1 MSLAVVLGIVGI
13 LLLGIALAQ
22 PLYVLLG
29 ALSGLLLLVGTN
41 LFSDFASLDILI
53 EQTRAL
59 SDNEVLLA
67 IPFFIISGALMSA
80 GDISRR
86 LVEFAGVGFRG
97 VPGAL
102 AVSAVMGCIFF
113 AAISGSSPVTVIAIG
128 SIVYPSLVSQ
138 RYNSNFSAGL
148 LASAGSLGI
157 LIPPSIPMIIYSI
170 VDPEG
175 LMDPANYNLAKAGQ
189 STGLTDLFLA
199 GVGPA
204 IMLGL
209 VFVVASIM
217 HGAGIVEELQQ
228 RPTMG
233 ERAVKVLRGIGR
245 FLLRL
250 PAMVLVIF
258 TGAWVLILLAARYL
272 NSVPSWLEEGRW
284 LRDFSESFWASFWA
298 LMLPAIILGGI
309 YSGLF
314 TPTEAACVSVVYA
327 VLVEVFIYRSI
338 TFRGIPAVLTEST
351 VLIGALLVI
360 LAVAQ
365 GFTLYLEEAEIPQK
379 LVQFILAKQLS
390 TVNFLIVVNLM
401 LLVVGA
407 LMDIMSAIMI
417 LVPLLSPVAFQL
429 GIHPLH
435 LAIIFIVNLEIGY
448 LTPPLGMN
456 LFVASTIFRKSFGEM
471 IRAVVPF
478 IGMML
483 ACLVVV
489 TYVPSISLGPVS
501 YINGHGTFYVPFP
514 ERKVPLG
521 KLTIHEDITFLSRM
535 ADKGLGDLEDLDKK
549 EEEAEQTSGR
559 ALSMAEI
566 TALAHEREQQAA
578 TEALTYDNVN
588 DLIADFARLHY
599 RETTLQKLLIE
610 LEDAADRAAKDLDI
624 DPVEDDDYDPYADDD
639 DDFDPYADDS
649 DDFDPYA
656 NDDDDFDPYAN
667 DDDDF
672 DPYAN
677 DADDDFDPYVDED

>member
-1 MSLAVVLGIVGI
+1 MTLALGLGILGVLI
-13 LLLGIALAQ
+13 LGIALAQ
-22 PLYVLLG
+22 PLYIVLG
-29 ALSGLLLLVGTN
+29 TLSGLLLLMGTN
-41 LFSDFASLDILI
+41 LFADFASLDILI

-138 RYNSNFSAGL
+138 RYDSNFSAGL

-170 VDPEG
+170 VDPQG

-199 GVGPA
+199 GVGPGVL
-204 IMLGL
+204 LGT
-209 VFVVASIM
+209 VFVFSSVL
-217 HGAGIVEELQQ
+217 HGTKIADELEE
-228 RPTMG
+228 RPALHV
-233 ERAVKVLRGIGR
+233 RALRVLKGIGR
-245 FLLRL
+245 FLMRL
-250 PAMVLVIF
+250 PAMAFVTLS
-258 TGAWVLILLAARYL
+258 GAWVLVVLAGHYL
-272 NSVPSWLEEGRW
+272 EKVPSWLEEGRW
-284 LRDFSESFWASFWA
+284 LRDFSDSFWSSFWA

-314 TPTEAACVSVVYA
+314 TPTEAACVSVIYA

-338 TFRGIPAVLTEST
+338 TFRDIPAVFTEAT

-365 GFTLYLEEAEIPQK
+365 GFTLYLQEAEIPQR
-379 LVQFILAKQLS
+379 LVEYILAKQLS
-390 TVNFLIVVNLM
+390 TVNFLIVVNIM
-401 LLVVGA
+401 LLVVGL

-417 LVPLLSPVAFQL
+417 LVPLLSPVAFSL

-435 LAIIFIVNLEIGY
+435 LAVIIIVNLEIGY

-471 IRAVVPF
+471 MRSVLPF

-483 ACLVVV
+483 GCLILV

-501 YINGHGTFYVPFP
+501 YMNGHGTFFVPFP
-514 ERKVPLG
+514 ERRVPLNQLKVG
-521 KLTIHEDITFLSRM
+521 EDITFLSSM
-535 ADKGLGDLEDLDKK
+535 ADKGLADLDGGD
-549 EEEAEQTSGR
+549 ENEDDGDGVGTGR

-566 TALAHEREQQAA
+566 TALAREREQKAA
-578 TEALTYDNVN
+578 TEALTYDNVD
-588 DLIADFARLHY
+588 DLLRDYAMLY
-599 RETTLQKLLIE
+599 RKETTLQKLLIDLE
-610 LEDAADRAAKDLDI
+610 QEALKIAEDKGIDLDVLEDEEE
-624 DPVEDDDYDPYADDD
+624 EDDFDPYADDAAD
-639 DDFDPYADDS
+639 DDFDPYAD
-649 DDFDPYA
+649 PA
-656 NDDDDFDPYAN
+656 DDDFDPYA
-667 DDDDF
+667 DPADDDF
-672 DPYAN
+672 DPYA
-677 DADDDFDPYVDED
+677 DPEDDDFDPYAE